1 MCTARV
7 VNPLCT
13 QVKLELKMACECK
26 NCLKALV
33 PSADPWVRKVRGMI
47 RSGKLV
53 HVDTTKDG
61 KAVYREV

>member
-1 MCTARV
+1 
-7 VNPLCT
+7 
-13 QVKLELKMACECK
+13 MACECK

-61 KAVYREV
+61 KALYREI